1 MKRTVILIILTVS
14 LSEVF
19 AQQGS
24 PLLTHYAESRNVEN
38 QSWAICQEEDK
49 IMLFAYRKGILAFDG
64 QDWMAVRIPLIPY
77 AMQKNS
83 SDGRIYIGGENNY
96 GYILKDKAGS
106 YEYVSLSGDSSGAGI
121 ITRIIFSDSAAW
133 FISDQTAD
141 CFNLKTNSLELR
153 LKSKQGYP
161 FTGMIITPKN
171 TFVNV
176 MGKGL
181 HRLESDTLF
190 PIVTGYLTEQVDIL
204 FSLPYDQTRVLVG
217 LSNGNLSLFDGVKYY
232 DYPVRDD
239 GYLKGNILSEGIT
252 LGDTAYAFSTLDG
265 GALVIEKLTGKVLYT
280 INNQNELPDDEV
292 FAIGSDNTG
301 GLWLSHQYGLTRADL
316 HLPVRNYSIFPGL
329 KGNLTSAFKHNNE
342 LYVATSE
349 GVFYLSE
356 VKSYNE
362 VQIYTRTAATG
373 TSQTAAPE
381 ASQPPSPQEQQGGRK
396 NIFTRIFGKKTAQPQ
411 PQEQPQQQAEAP
423 SAKPATQVTRRT
435 VSKLKSINHIYK
447 KVDGLNEKCRQIVST
462 PGGLLAATNRGLF
475 VINDYKA
482 VIIADNRYINFI
494 SWQPEN
500 GKYLIGAN
508 DGYFSVTF
516 QNGKWLTEVTDPQ
529 FVNTVYSI
537 VLKDNKTLWMGGDNA
552 AYRTQIEGELKYST
566 YNISNEFPQRYIV
579 DLINDSIFLYS
590 ESGIYYYNESK
601 DGFDPFGKQ
610 KYLPAKEINLMVP
623 LANFPIINFEDRWTS
638 KGTASEIDEKEIS
651 LLKVFDEIVSVI
663 TEKDNLWVIS
673 GNNRLFGIDRKR
685 YAEITPAIDIL
696 IKNVSNERGTSFN
709 LTDIK
714 FQRGDDV
721 IIFDIIAPGYLKQ
734 NTTQYQYFI
743 NKQMSD
749 WSHWS
754 VRTHYEKPISRPGD
768 YTLQVRAK
776 DLWGNIGQPQSVD
789 FTIKAPFTQTMLF
802 YLLISFAALFL
813 IAIFVRYRERQ
824 LQNKNR
830 ILEEKVR
837 ERTAEIEAQKEEITS
852 SIEYASRIQLA
863 MLPMEDHFRNN
874 FSDYFIF
881 FRPRDIVSGDFY
893 WIGEDDKSIFIT
905 VADCTGHG
913 VPGAFMSTLGI
924 STLNEI
930 VANNR
935 SLQANKILNLLR
947 NKTMKSLHQTGRE
960 GEASDGMDISFCIL
974 SKERKK
980 LQFAGAYNP
989 LFMFQGG
996 EFKEY
1001 KANRMPIGIY
1011 YGEETPFTNN
1021 AISVEKGDTIYL
1033 FSDGF
1038 SDQFGG
1044 PDASKF
1050 KKSNLKKLLSEI
1062 CYRPLAEQR
1071 NILEAE
1077 LSKWQGSLPQ
1087 VDDITIIGVRI

>member
-1 MKRTVILIILTVS
+1 MKRLVFLLVLSAS
-14 LSEVF
+14 LSVAL

-24 PLLTHYAESRNVEN
+24 PLLTHYVESRNVEN
-38 QSWAICQEEDK
+38 QSWAICQDEDK

-83 SDGRIYIGGENNY
+83 PDGKIYIGGENNY
-96 GYILKDKAGS
+96 GYIIKDKAGS
-106 YEYVSLSGDSSGAGI
+106 YEYVSMSGDSSGAGI
-121 ITRIIFSDSAAW
+121 ITRIIFTDSLAW
-133 FISDQTAD
+133 FYSDQTVD
-141 CFNLKTNSLELR
+141 RYNLETKNLELR
-153 LKSKQGYP
+153 LKSKSGYP
-161 FTGMIITPKN
+161 FTGMIVTPKN

-190 PIVTGYLTEQVDIL
+190 PIVTGYLTEQTDIL

-232 DYPVRDD
+232 DYPVKDD
-239 GYLKGNILSEGIT
+239 GYLKSNILSEGIT

-265 GALVIEKLTGKVLYT
+265 GALVIEKLTGKILFT

-292 FAIGSDNTG
+292 FAIGSDNAG

-329 KGNLTSAFKHNNE
+329 KGNLTSALKHNNE

-356 VKSYNE
+356 VKSYDE
-362 VQIYTRTAATG
+362 VQVYTRKAASV
-373 TSQTAAPE
+373 TSAVST
-381 ASQPPSPQEQQGGRK
+381 PSATSKTTQEQPGSRK
-396 NIFTRIFGKKTAQPQ
+396 NIFTRIFGKKTA
-411 PQEQPQQQAEAP
+411 PQQPKEQARQAEAP
-423 SAKPATQVTRRT
+423 AAKPATQVTRKT
-435 VSKLKSINHIYK
+435 VSRLKSINYIYK

-462 PGGLLAATNRGLF
+462 PDGLLAATNRGLF
-475 VINDYKA
+475 VISNYKA

-494 SWQPEN
+494 SWQPED
-500 GKYLIGAN
+500 GKYLIGAD
-508 DGYFSVTF
+508 DGYFSVKY
-516 QNGKWLTEVTDPQ
+516 QNGKWLTEITDPE

-537 VLKDNKTLWMGGDNA
+537 VRKDNKTLWMGGDNA
-552 AYRTQIEGELKYST
+552 AYRAEANGELKYFT
-566 YNISNEFPQRYIV
+566 YKISNEFPQRYIV

-590 ESGIYYYNESK
+590 ESGIYCYNEIK

-610 KYLPAKEINLMVP
+610 KYLPEEEINLTVP
-623 LANFPIINFEDRWTS
+623 LANFPIINFKDEWTS
-638 KGTASEIDEKEIS
+638 KGTASEINEKELS
-651 LLKVFDEIVSVI
+651 LLKLFDEIVSVI

-673 GNNRLFGIDRKR
+673 GNNRLFEIDRKR
-685 YAEITPAIDIL
+685 SAEITPAIDIL
-696 IKNVSNERGTSFN
+696 IKNISNERGTSFN

-721 IIFDIIAPGYLKQ
+721 IIFDIIAPEYLKQ

-749 WSHWS
+749 WSTWS

-776 DLWGNIGQPQSVD
+776 DLWGNIGEPQSVD
-789 FTIKAPFTQTMLF
+789 FTIKAPFTETLLF
-802 YLLISFAALFL
+802 YLLIMFAALSL
-813 IAIFVRYRERQ
+813 IAVFVRYRERQ

-852 SIEYASRIQLA
+852 SIEYASRIQMA

-874 FSDYFIF
+874 FADYFIF

-893 WIGEDDKSIFIT
+893 WIGEDDKSLFFT

-935 SLQANKILNLLR
+935 SLQANKVLNLLR

-974 SKERKK
+974 SKDRNK
-980 LQFAGAYNP
+980 LQYAGAYNP
-989 LFMFQGG
+989 LFIFQGG

-1011 YGEETPFTNN
+1011 YGEEVPFTNY
-1021 AISVEKGDTIYL
+1021 AISIEKGDTIYL

-1044 PDASKF
+1044 PDGSKF

-1062 CYRPLAEQR
+1062 YYRPLAEQR